1 MSQQQWTAVDDYITS
16 ALLEPDEALDAA
28 LASSA
33 AAGLPAIAVSPPQ
46 GKLLNLLARMMNA
59 RRILEFGTLGGYS
72 TIWLA
77 RALPPAGRLI
87 TLESVRKHAEVACAN
102 IARAG
107 LADLV
112 DVRVGEALD
121 TVPRLAEDI
130 GGELFDLVF
139 IDADK
144 PHNADY
150 FAWSVHLTRPG
161 GVIIVDNVVRS
172 GNVLDADTADPNV
185 RGVRRLN
192 EVMAADPSVSA
203 TTIQTVGAKGYDG
216 FAIAVLE
223 ESAGPRTGGLGPDT
237 A

>member
-28 LASSA
+28 RAASA
-33 AAGLPAIAVSPPQ
+33 AAGLPAIAVSPAQ
-46 GKLLNLLARMMNA
+46 GKLLHLLARMMNA

-77 RALPPAGRLI
+77 RALPPDGRLI
-87 TLESVRKHAEVACAN
+87 TLESVRKHAEVARAN

-107 LADLV
+107 LADRV
-112 DVRVGEALD
+112 DVRVGAALD
-121 TVPRLAEDI
+121 TVPRLAEA
-130 GGELFDLVF
+130 GELFDLVF

-150 FAWSVHLTRPG
+150 FAWSVRLTRPG
-161 GVIIVDNVVRS
+161 GVIIVDNVVRG
-172 GNVLDADTADPNV
+172 GNVLDENTADLDAQ
-185 RGVRRLN
+185 GVRRLN

-216 FAIAVLE
+216 FSIAVVGP
-223 ESAGPRTGGLGPDT
+223 SAGPWTGGPGPDT
-237 A
+237 T

>member
-28 LASSA
+28 RAASA
-33 AAGLPAIAVSPPQ
+33 AAGLPAIAVSPAQ
-46 GKLLNLLARMMNA
+46 GKLLHLLARMINA

-77 RALPPAGRLI
+77 RALPPDGRLI
-87 TLESVRKHAEVACAN
+87 TLESVRKHAEVARVN

-112 DVRVGEALD
+112 DVRIGEALD
-121 TVPRLAEDI
+121 TVPRLAEAE
-130 GGELFDLVF
+130 ELFDLVF

-150 FAWSVHLTRPG
+150 FTWSVRLTRPG
-161 GVIIVDNVVRS
+161 GVIIVDNVVRG
-172 GNVLDADTADPNV
+172 GNVLEADTADPDV
-185 RGVRRLN
+185 QGVRRLN
-192 EVMAADPSVSA
+192 EVMAAEPSVSA

-216 FAIAVLE
+216 FTIAVVGQ
-223 ESAGPRTGGLGPDT
+223 SAGPRTGGPSRDT
-237 A
+237 T

>member
-1 MSQQQWTAVDDYITS
+1 
-16 ALLEPDEALDAA
+16 
-28 LASSA
+28 
-33 AAGLPAIAVSPPQ
+33 LPPIAVSPAQ
-46 GKLLNLLARMMNA
+46 GKLLNLLARMMSA

-77 RALPPAGRLI
+77 RALPPDGRLI
-87 TLESVRKHAEVACAN
+87 TLESVRKHAEVARAN

-121 TVPRLAEDI
+121 TVPRLAEDV
-130 GGELFDLVF
+130 GEELFDLVF

-150 FAWSVHLTRPG
+150 FAWSVRLTRPG
-161 GVIIVDNVVRS
+161 GVIIVDNVVRG
-172 GNVLDADTADPNV
+172 GNVLEADTADPNV
-185 RGVRRLN
+185 QGVRRLN

-216 FAIAVLE
+216 FTIAVVG
-223 ESAGPRTGGLGPDT
+223 ESARSRTDGPGPDT
-237 A
+237 T

>member
-28 LASSA
+28 RAASA
-33 AAGLPAIAVSPPQ
+33 AAGLPAIAVSPAQ
-46 GKLLNLLARMMNA
+46 GKLLHLLARMINA

-77 RALPPAGRLI
+77 RALPPDGRLI
-87 TLESVRKHAEVACAN
+87 TLESVRKHAEVARAN

-112 DVRVGEALD
+112 DVRIGEALD
-121 TVPRLAEDI
+121 TVPRLAEAE
-130 GGELFDLVF
+130 ELFDLVF

-150 FAWSVHLTRPG
+150 FTWSVRLTRPG
-161 GVIIVDNVVRS
+161 GVIIVDNVVRG
-172 GNVLDADTADPNV
+172 GNVLEADTADPDV
-185 RGVRRLN
+185 QGVRRLN
-192 EVMAADPSVSA
+192 EVMAAEPSVSA

-216 FAIAVLE
+216 FTIAVVGQ
-223 ESAGPRTGGLGPDT
+223 SAGPRTGGPSRDT
-237 A
+237 T